1 MAIVACPIK
10 RNIIINIL
18 NFSINNSNMYSGDI
32 MSNFDSIKLVDYSR
46 KEDWVNSI
54 THILGAV
61 FAIIV
66 LVLCIGRG
74 IVFSRVDYILLSIV
88 YGVTMLAVFVCSS
101 VYHALKPSNAKKVMR
116 VVDHAMINFMI
127 VGTITPY
134 MVLAVAPIKPIMA
147 YGLLIA
153 CWVAAVSAVVI
164 TFISFNKTKTIQ
176 MVLYMA
182 IGWSSFMTVFV
193 LWKHFTPTAII
204 LMIAGGIAYTVGAIL
219 YGIGKKKKYI
229 HAVFHIFIILGA
241 FLHFLGLYL
250 FVFI

>member
-1 MAIVACPIK
+1 MVGRGLDPAVFYH
-10 RNIIINIL
+10 NIL
-18 NFSINNSNMYSGDI
+18 QNKINNSNMYSGDV
-32 MSNFDSIKLVDYSR
+32 MSRLDSIKLVDYSR

-54 THILGAV
+54 THMLGAV

-66 LVLCIGRG
+66 LILCISRGASLGRT
-74 IVFSRVDYILLSIV
+74 DYILLSIV
-88 YGVTMLAVFVCSS
+88 YGITMLTVFICSS
-101 VYHALKPSNAKKVMR
+101 VYHGLRPNKAKKVMR

-134 MVLAVAPIKPIMA
+134 MVLAVAPIKPVMA

-164 TFISFNKTKTIQ
+164 TFVSFNKTKTIQ
-176 MVLYMA
+176 MILYMA

-204 LMIAGGIAYTVGAIL
+204 LMIAGGIAYTLGAIL

-250 FVFI
+250 YVFI